1 MRIIKIFL
9 EKKKEMLKMKKED
22 VRELLEKAY
31 EMGLYNVF
39 YEEFLEWCNE
49 MLEEGKNGRER

>member
-1 MRIIKIFL
+1 
-9 EKKKEMLKMKKED
+9 MKKED